1 MFFFVCTL
9 ERANIRCFPF
19 SDKTGAPHDV
29 AKSHLSMYVNEVGHN
44 MKLVENVEVSYC

>member
-1 MFFFVCTL
+1 MILFYSFQKKLTH
-9 ERANIRCFPF
+9 CFLY

-29 AKSHLSMYVNEVGHN
+29 AKSHMSMYVNEVGHN